1 MTHSTSPGPGTAMA
15 TTYDEHGTTVQGMF
29 DRIAPGY
36 DRANRWMSLWTDV
49 RWRRRAVEALALD
62 RSGVEQPRALDLC
75 AGTMDSSLA
84 ILKRYPNARITA
96 GDFSAKML
104 EAGRHK
110 LVGDA
115 ADQIEPLTMDAHA
128 LPLADASQQ
137 GLFCA
142 FGVRNVSDLSLATT
156 EQARVLAPGG
166 RLVIL
171 EFFRPNGTIARGMHA
186 VLGATVL
193 PTVGWLATGD
203 MTAYRYLPKSIHG
216 FDDVG
221 TYTTLLQEHGFEDVQ
236 ATPLTMGL
244 AWVVS
249 ATRRGTDA

>member
-1 MTHSTSPGPGTAMA
+1 MNGQPSP
-15 TTYDEHGTTVQGMF
+15 TTLPVAQTRDDHGATVQQMF

-49 RWRRRAVEALALD
+49 RWRRRAVEQLRLD
-62 RSGVEQPRALDLC
+62 GMEVDEPRVLDLC

-84 ILKRYPNARITA
+84 ILERFPKARIVA

-104 EAGRHK
+104 EAGRRK
-110 LVGDA
+110 LVGEA
-115 ADQIEPLTMDAHA
+115 AERIEPRTMDAHD

-142 FGVRNVSDLSLATT
+142 FGVRNVSDLAVATA

-166 RLVIL
+166 RLVVL
-171 EFFRPNGTIARGMHA
+171 EFFRPANAIARVMHSI
-186 VLGATVL
+186 LGATVL
-193 PTVGWLATGD
+193 PGVGWLATGD
-203 MTAYRYLPKSIHG
+203 LTAYRYLPKSIHG

-221 TYTTLLQEHGFEDVQ
+221 TYGEVLREHGFVDVQ
-236 ATPLTMGL
+236 ASALTMGL

-249 ATRRGTDA
+249 ATRKGAAG